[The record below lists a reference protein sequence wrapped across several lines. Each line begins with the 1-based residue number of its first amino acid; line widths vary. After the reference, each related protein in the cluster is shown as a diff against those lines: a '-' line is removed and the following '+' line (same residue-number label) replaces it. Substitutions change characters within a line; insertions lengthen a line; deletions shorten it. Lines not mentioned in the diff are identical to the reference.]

1 MAFGK
6 SRILSNFNFS
16 IRVYVS
22 VLFFAVAI
30 VVSTTQ
36 IWLTQNSLNKMLLQ
50 SNQALFERI
59 ASETHTIFS
68 AKYHSVFSAVRGL
81 SSSDL
86 MTANN
91 IEERKKFVPVI
102 FELLADSTADSVY
115 QVGYPNGDLFVV
127 TMFGPDIKNSD
138 FDAPANTMFMVENHS
153 FTTKENTHLFYDG
166 NKQWLA
172 TTSSVDN
179 RTDSRTFSWFQNT
192 KINGVNISVPNYSQ
206 KIGQFG
212 LDVSQR
218 HASGAVVSANLL
230 SKELSRTLQQ
240 TLKKPSSIRVLYDSS
255 EYVYAYSD
263 PSVFDKQ
270 ANFSNQSEPM
280 VKNINEAVMLSAI
293 EYHANESKSE
303 KNTLHS
309 EWING
314 ELWYTQVVNIPIYK
328 KEDLYLLIIARASDL
343 FDSGEEILFN
353 ALLSSFLLLLILLP
367 MIYYVSRWVSKPIK
381 QASLKAKSIENLD
394 FTAPPLSPSSIKEIN
409 ELRGSL
415 SGMQN
420 TLSRFISMTNA
431 IAQEHN
437 LEQLLGRVCKDTA
450 RATGSKGTF
459 VYLLDSEK
467 NKLVPHYVW
476 AEGTGERNVEQYQT
490 LDVDDERLKQLMDK
504 LIRQQTYVAISA
516 EKLRE
521 LSAKPI
527 AQPSDWYLFFP
538 LLDRKRNVI
547 GTIGFSSSEEDKR
560 RILVHQLHFIEALTG
575 YISVTIEARK
585 MSSEQKA
592 LLDSIIQLMAST
604 IDTKSPYTGNHCQR
618 VPVLTQWLAKAAH
631 DNDDTYRSF
640 HLNEEEW
647 EELRIAAWLHDCGK
661 ITTPEYVVDK
671 SVKLETIYNRIH
683 EIRTRFE
690 VLKRDAEIKM
700 YKIALKNELPTELR
714 QQLELQWQQL
724 DDEFAFIAQVNQGGE
739 FLSHESIERI
749 GQIGNRSWGRT
760 LSNRLGL
767 SWVEAE
773 RYSDKPEQLPVQEKL
788 LQDKPEHLID
798 WKVITETDPRFSMVK
813 PQYQANL
820 GERYNLSIQRGT
832 LTEEERFI
840 INDHIIQTIKML
852 ERLPFPSSMKNI
864 PSIAGGHHEKMDGTG
879 YPMGLKA
886 EEMPLTARIMAIAD
900 IFEALTSSD
909 RPYKK
914 AKTLSESINIMSFM
928 AKDQHIDAQL
938 FKLFLTSG
946 IYQQYAEQFMAAEQ
960 IDSVDISKYVAA

>member
-1 MAFGK
+1 
-6 SRILSNFNFS
+6 
-16 IRVYVS
+16 
-22 VLFFAVAI
+22 
-30 VVSTTQ
+30 
-36 IWLTQNSLNKMLLQ
+36 
-50 SNQALFERI
+50 
-59 ASETHTIFS
+59 
-68 AKYHSVFSAVRGL
+68 
-81 SSSDL
+81 
-86 MTANN
+86 
-91 IEERKKFVPVI
+91 
-102 FELLADSTADSVY
+102 
-115 QVGYPNGDLFVV
+115 
-127 TMFGPDIKNSD
+127 
-138 FDAPANTMFMVENHS
+138 
-153 FTTKENTHLFYDG
+153 
-166 NKQWLA
+166 
-172 TTSSVDN
+172 
-179 RTDSRTFSWFQNT
+179 
-192 KINGVNISVPNYSQ
+192 
-206 KIGQFG
+206 
-212 LDVSQR
+212 
-218 HASGAVVSANLL
+218 
-230 SKELSRTLQQ
+230 
-240 TLKKPSSIRVLYDSS
+240 
-255 EYVYAYSD
+255 
-263 PSVFDKQ
+263 
-270 ANFSNQSEPM
+270 
-280 VKNINEAVMLSAI
+280 
-293 EYHANESKSE
+293 
-303 KNTLHS
+303 
-309 EWING
+309 
-314 ELWYTQVVNIPIYK
+314 
-328 KEDLYLLIIARASDL
+328 
-343 FDSGEEILFN
+343 
-353 ALLSSFLLLLILLP
+353 
-367 MIYYVSRWVSKPIK
+367 
-381 QASLKAKSIENLD
+381 
-394 FTAPPLSPSSIKEIN
+394 
-409 ELRGSL
+409 
-415 SGMQN
+415 
-420 TLSRFISMTNA
+420 
-431 IAQEHN
+431 
-437 LEQLLGRVCKDTA
+437 
-450 RATGSKGTF
+450 
-459 VYLLDSEK
+459 
-467 NKLVPHYVW
+467 
-476 AEGTGERNVEQYQT
+476 
-490 LDVDDERLKQLMDK
+490 MDK
-504 LIRQQTYVAISA
+504 LIGQQTYAAISA
-516 EKLRE
+516 KQLRKF
-521 LSAKPI
+521 SSKPI

-538 LLDRKRNVI
+538 LLDRRRNVI
-547 GTIGFSSSEEDKR
+547 GTIGFSSSEENKQ
-560 RILVHQLHFIEALTG
+560 RILAHQLHFIEALTG

-585 MSSEQKA
+585 MSAEQKA

-640 HLNEEEW
+640 RLNEEEW

-749 GQIGNRSWGRT
+749 GQIGNRSWVRT

-773 RYSDKPEQLPVQEKL
+773 RYSDKPESLPVQEKL

-798 WKVITETDPRFSMVK
+798 WKVITETDLRFSMVK

>member
-6 SRILSNFNFS
+6 SRILPNFNFS

-36 IWLTQNSLNKMLLQ
+36 MWLTQNSLNKMLLQ

-68 AKYHSVFSAVRGL
+68 AKYHSVFSSVRGL

-86 MTANN
+86 MTASD
-91 IEERKKFVPVI
+91 IEERKKFAPMI
-102 FELLADSTADSVY
+102 FALLADSTADSVY

-138 FDAPANTMFMVENHS
+138 FDAPPNALFMVENHS
-153 FTTKENTHLFYDG
+153 FTTKQNTHLFYDA
-166 NKQWLA
+166 NKQLVA

-179 RTDSRTFSWFQNT
+179 ATDSRILSWFQNA
-192 KINGVNISVPNYSQ
+192 KNNGVNISVPHYSQ

-212 LDVSQR
+212 VDVSQR

-240 TLKKPSSIRVLYDSS
+240 TLKKTSSIRVLYDSS

-263 PSVFDKQ
+263 PSVFDKP
-270 ANFSNQSEPM
+270 ANFSDQSDPM
-280 VKNINEAVMLSAI
+280 VKSINEAVMLSAV
-293 EYHANESKSE
+293 EYHAREAKGE
-303 KNTLHS
+303 KHSLHS
-309 EWING
+309 EWVNG
-314 ELWYTQVVNIPIYK
+314 ELWYTQLVNIPIYK
-328 KEDLYLLIIARASDL
+328 KEDLYLLIIDRASDL
-343 FDSGEEILFN
+343 FDSGEEIVFN
-353 ALLSSFLLLLILLP
+353 ASLTSLMLLLILLP
-367 MIYYVSRWVSKPIK
+367 VVYYASRWISRPIK
-381 QASLKAKSIENLD
+381 QASLKARSIENLD
-394 FTAPPLSPSSIKEIN
+394 FTVPPLPPSNIKEIN
-409 ELRGSL
+409 ELSSSL
-415 SGMQN
+415 SGMQH

-467 NKLVPHYVW
+467 TKLVPHYVW

-490 LDVDDERLKQLMDK
+490 LDVDDDRLKPLIDK

-516 EKLRE
+516 KQLCH
-521 LSAKPI
+521 LSSKPI

-538 LLDRKRNVI
+538 LLDRNQNVI
-547 GTIGFSSSEEDKR
+547 GTIGFSSSEENKQ
-560 RILVHQLHFIEALTG
+560 RILAHQLHFIEALTG

-585 MSSEQKA
+585 MSAEQKV

-631 DNDDTYRSF
+631 DNDDVYRGF
-640 HLNEEEW
+640 RLNEEEW

-700 YKIALKNELPTELR
+700 YHIALKSELPTQLR
-714 QQLELQWQQL
+714 EQLELEWQQL

-739 FLSHESIERI
+739 FLSDQAIERI
-749 GQIGNRSWGRT
+749 EQIGNRSWVRT

-767 SWVEAE
+767 SWVEVE
-773 RYSDKPEQLPVQEKL
+773 RYPDKQEQLPVQEKL
-788 LQDKPEHLID
+788 LQDKPEHIID
-798 WKVITETDPRFSMVK
+798 WKVMTEVDPRFSMTK

-852 ERLPFPSSMKNI
+852 ERLPFPSSMQNI

-914 AKTLSESINIMSFM
+914 AKTLSESLKIMSFM

-946 IYQQYAEQFMAAEQ
+946 IYQQYAEQFMASEQ
-960 IDSVDISKYVAA
+960 IDSVDISQYYS